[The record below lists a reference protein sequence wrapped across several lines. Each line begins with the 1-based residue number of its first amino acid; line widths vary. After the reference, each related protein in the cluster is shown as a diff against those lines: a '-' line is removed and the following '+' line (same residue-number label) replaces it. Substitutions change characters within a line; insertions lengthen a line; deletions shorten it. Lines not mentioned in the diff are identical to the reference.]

1 MLKIDSLVTLDIHK
15 EILIYVLAMSSVFD
29 HV

>member
-1 MLKIDSLVTLDIHK
+1 MLKIYSLVTLDIHK
-15 EILIYVLAMSSVFD
+15 EILIYVLAMSPVFD